1 MLHSLKGRF
10 TQLALLLCLTG
21 IGFAGASKEESPV
34 KKNLTWWQ
42 QQKEA
47 SQTTVL
53 LNNGSKAVPIQ
64 NLQQSIASLSLGVG
78 QATMFDSLLNKY
90 TTVATLSGESL
101 AKDTLAKGLA
111 TYLAPYQTV
120 IVQIP
125 AEELQYLPN
134 LNLLKSLQSQKKLV
148 LAVYGNKELLPL
160 ADAVTAP
167 MVWADEETPATAHY
181 VAQLLFGGVGAT
193 ARLSQTYST
202 KYQKGQGHS
211 TQATRLKYGVPEEL
225 GINSADLQPSIDA
238 IVAEAISQKA
248 TPGAVVMVV
257 KNGTVI
263 FNKAY
268 GSHTYDNTRPTQ
280 IDDIYDL
287 ASLTKTSA
295 STVALM
301 QLYDQK
307 KLDLNA
313 PLGTYIPSVK
323 ESNKAS
329 LKMKQVLLHESG
341 MPAGVTLPVPAG
353 YAQKQ
358 FSEQFK
364 VQASDSLFLSNAYY
378 QEVLWPRMVHSKLN
392 TPGKYVY
399 SDLTMYFMKE
409 IVELQAEASIQDF
422 VQSAFYLPL
431 GMQTAGYLP
440 LTRFDKSR
448 IVPTERDTYFRKT
461 LLQGYVH
468 DGGAAKVGGVAGHA
482 GLFSTANDMAIL
494 HQMLLNKG
502 AYGGRQYVKPETV
515 ELFTSRQSKVSRRGL
530 GFDRWDPDTSK
541 HYPSQLASSQ
551 TYGHTGYTG
560 TCVWVDPKHELVYI
574 FLSNRVHPSVSNKLN
589 TLNIRPRIQDAIYK
603 AIEKSQ
609 TVQVKS

>member
-1 MLHSLKGRF
+1 MWHVPKSRLFQIGF
-10 TQLALLLCLTG
+10 LLCLTG
-21 IGFAGASKEESPV
+21 IGFAGASKEESPM
-34 KKNLTWWQ
+34 KKNLAFWQ

-47 SQTTVL
+47 SLTTVL

-64 NLQQSIASLSLGVG
+64 NLEQNIASLSLGVTH
-78 QATMFDSLLNKY
+78 ANVFDSLLNKY
-90 TTVATLSGESL
+90 TVVTSLKGESL
-101 AKDTLAKGLA
+101 ATDTLAQGFA
-111 TYLAPYQTV
+111 QYIAPYQTV

-125 AEELQYLPN
+125 AEELQYVPTLT
-134 LNLLKSLQSQKKLV
+134 LLKRLQANKKLL
-148 LAVYGNKELLPL
+148 LAVYGKKELLTL
-160 ADAVTAP
+160 ADGLSAP

-181 VAQLLFGGVGAT
+181 VAQLLFGGVAAT
-193 ARLSQTYST
+193 AKLPETFSD
-202 KYQKGQGHS
+202 KYQQGQGFT
-211 TQATRLKYGVPEEL
+211 TQTSRLKYGVPEEI
-225 GINSADLQPSIDA
+225 GINSADLQHPIDA

-307 KLDLNA
+307 RVDLSA
-313 PLGTYIPSVK
+313 PLGTYIPSVR
-323 ESNKAS
+323 ETNKAP
-329 LKMKQVLLHESG
+329 LRMKQVLLHESG
-341 MPAGVTLPVPAG
+341 LPAGVPLPVPAKDM
-353 YAQKQ
+353 QKRPSDQ
-358 FSEQFK
+358 FT
-364 VQASDSLFLSNAYY
+364 VQAADSLFLSKDYY
-378 QEVLWPRMVHSKLN
+378 NEVLWPRMVFSKLN
-392 TPGKYVY
+392 APGKYVY

-409 IVELQAEASIQDF
+409 IIERQAQTPIQEF
-422 VQSAFYLPL
+422 VQSQFYAPL

-440 LTRFDKSR
+440 LQRFDKSR
-448 IVPTERDTYFRKT
+448 IVPTERDVYFRKA

-468 DGGAAKVGGVAGHA
+468 DGGAAKVGGIAGHA

-502 AYGGRQYVKPETV
+502 AYGGHQYVKPETV

-541 HYPSQLASSQ
+541 HYPSQLASSA

-560 TCVWVDPKHELVYI
+560 TCVWVDPKHDLVYI
-574 FLSNRVHPSVSNKLN
+574 FLSNRVHPSASNKLN
-589 TLNIRPRIQDAIYK
+589 TLKIRPRIQDAIYK
-603 AIEKSQ
+603 AIEKSE
-609 TVQVKS
+609 VASVKS